1 MSETL
6 PIVTDVAVASNAAPL
21 EKAAGYS
28 ASEKRIP
35 APKAETAQIYPF
47 HAYHLAEALKL
58 KEVAK
63 LFDLKP
69 LVLNPTKLVYEL
81 SPNCFCFFYNFGSVV
96 FFNVDEAI
104 QKSTLERAKNFSFN
118 AQGPQT
124 TDEFLMEVERKAK
137 NTVTFDKVIVD
148 KLNRDKIEIAGLV
161 LAQSTA
167 LEFFEK
173 KVGDILDRLGHITFK
188 LGERK
193 AQDPSAKEIREFIG
207 AAMATKQNLIGTL
220 YLLEKPEETW
230 ESKVL
235 DDLHQEATLMFE
247 LKDRFRAL
255 DYKLQT
261 IQENLTLLAN
271 FATNRQMLI
280 LEVSIVVLFVLDILL
295 VGYELFLK

>member
-1 MSETL
+1 MSEQITTISET
-6 PIVTDVAVASNAAPL
+6 PPQVVEWTERPAPL
-21 EKAAGYS
+21 PSTTEV
-28 ASEKRIP
+28 
-35 APKAETAQIYPF
+35 YPF

-63 LFDLKP
+63 QFDLKP
-69 LVLNPTKLVYEL
+69 VVFNPTRLVYEL
-81 SPNCFCFFYNFGSVV
+81 SPNCYCLFYNFGSVV
-96 FFNVDEAI
+96 FFNVEEAV
-104 QKSTLERAKNFSFN
+104 QKSTLDRIKSFSLN
-118 AQGPQT
+118 DLGPQT
-124 TDEFLMEVERKAK
+124 NDTFLMEVIKKEK
-137 NTVTFDKVIVD
+137 NRVTFDKVIVD
-148 KLNRDKIEIAGLV
+148 KLNRDRVELIGLV
-161 LAQSTA
+161 LAQSIA

-173 KVGDILDRLGHITFK
+173 KVEDILSRLGHITFK

-207 AAMATKQNLIGTL
+207 TAMVTKQNLVGTL
-220 YLLEKPEETW
+220 YLLEKPDETW

-255 DYKLQT
+255 DYKLKT

-280 LEVSIVVLFVLDILL
+280 LEVAIVVLFVLDILL

>member
-1 MSETL
+1 
-6 PIVTDVAVASNAAPL
+6 
-21 EKAAGYS
+21 
-28 ASEKRIP
+28 
-35 APKAETAQIYPF
+35 
-47 HAYHLAEALKL
+47 
-58 KEVAK
+58 
-63 LFDLKP
+63 
-69 LVLNPTKLVYEL
+69 
-81 SPNCFCFFYNFGSVV
+81 
-96 FFNVDEAI
+96 
-104 QKSTLERAKNFSFN
+104 
-118 AQGPQT
+118 
-124 TDEFLMEVERKAK
+124 MEVIKKEKTR
-137 NTVTFDKVIVD
+137 VTFDEVIVD
-148 KLNRDKIEIAGLV
+148 KLNRDRVELIGLV

-271 FATNRQMLI
+271 FATNRQMII
-280 LEVSIVVLFVLDILL
+280 LEVSIVVLFILDILL